1 MQTGQSQ
8 NDRQYVDSCF
18 HCGLPNHKTLKFLAI
33 VLKEPRE
40 FCCLGCQSVAE
51 TIVQNGLEAYYTQ
64 RTELPKTAET
74 LIPEPLSQLDLYD
87 ETTMQAAFLLQQT
100 GDLKETVLILDGISC
115 AACSWLNERHLKQLN
130 GIKNV
135 QLNYTTHRVK
145 ISWNDAEIKLSHIL
159 YEIKKLGYTA
169 HPYSIKTADNL
180 RQQQRKTDL
189 KRLSVA
195 GLSAAQVMMIA
206 IALYAGAKQGLTP
219 EMATILRWISLV
231 ISMPAVFYAAIPFY
245 RAAFSGIKNLKF
257 GMDVPISLGILTG
270 FFGSTFLVIKGGGVI
285 YFDTITMLIFFLLA
299 TRYFEKMVRQ
309 KSIEGAEN
317 LMRLSP
323 QLAWRNNS
331 LDAGPLLIPINQ
343 LKIGDLV
350 LVKPGEAI
358 PVDGL
363 VVAGESSVDESLL
376 TGESR
381 ALAKTMQDH
390 VLAGSV
396 NYEHP
401 LTVQVTQLGDST
413 VLASIS
419 RLLARALNE
428 KPAATQF
435 ADKVAGYFTYGLLLF
450 VLLVGVMWW
459 FINPAKIFEIVL
471 TVLVVSCPCALSLA
485 APAAFAAAGSR
496 LVKRGVLITRGH
508 ALETLANIQQFV
520 FDKTGTLTFGKP
532 ILSDIQPFS
541 KLDSEACL
549 NIAMSLEAGSEH
561 PIAKAFLQKYS
572 LLQPVKNRQNIVGQ
586 GISGEI
592 NNESYFLGNAKH
604 HTHIAAHL
612 VADSVNTAIWL
623 SSQTQLLCQ
632 FTLQDS
638 EKPNAQALMA
648 DLQKQ
653 HIDVSLWSGDHPNIV
668 EDLARRLNIQDW
680 QAECSPAK
688 KLALL
693 KAVQSDKRVCM
704 VGDGINDAPVLSAAN
719 LAIAMGSGTDMA
731 RVSADIVLLNESL
744 DEITHAL
751 STAKLT
757 QIIIKQNFIWAIGYN
772 LIALPF
778 AALGYLSPWMAAIGM
793 SVSSLIVVLNALRLN
808 N

>member
-1 MQTGQSQ
+1 MQIDQ
-8 NDRQYVDSCF
+8 DACF
-18 HCGLPNHKTLKFLAI
+18 HCGLPNPKSLQFSAL
-33 VLKEPRE
+33 VLQESRQ
-40 FCCLGCQSVAE
+40 FCCIGCQSVAE
-51 TIVQNGLEAYYTQ
+51 AIVDNGLEAYYSQ

-74 LIPEPLSQLDLYD
+74 LIPEQLSQLNLYD
-87 ETTMQAAFLLQQT
+87 EASMQAEFLSKQL
-100 GDLKETVLILDGISC
+100 GDTKETILILDGISC
-115 AACSWLNERHLKQLN
+115 AACSWLNERHLKQLI
-130 GIKNV
+130 GVKYV
-135 QLNYTTHRVK
+135 YLNYTNHRVK
-145 ISWNDAEIKLSHIL
+145 ISWDDAEIKLSHIL
-159 YEIKKLGYTA
+159 YEIKKLGYAA
-169 HPYSIKTADNL
+169 HPYTIKTADNL
-180 RQQQRKTDL
+180 RQQQRNIDL

-195 GLSAAQVMMIA
+195 GLCAAQVMMIA
-206 IALYAGAKQGLTP
+206 IAFYAGEAQGLTP
-219 EMATILRWISLV
+219 EMATILRWLSMIIS
-231 ISMPAVFYAAIPFY
+231 IPAVFYAAIPFY
-245 RAAFSGIKNLKF
+245 RAALSGIKNLKF
-257 GMDVPISLGILTG
+257 GMDVPISLGLFTG
-270 FFGSTFLVIKGGGVI
+270 FFGSTYLVIKGSGVI

-323 QLAWRNNS
+323 QLALRNNAT
-331 LDAGPLLIPINQ
+331 DTTPRLIPISQ
-343 LKIGDLV
+343 LNIGDLV
-350 LVKPGEAI
+350 YVKPGETI
-358 PVDGL
+358 PVDGNIIE
-363 VVAGESSVDESLL
+363 GSSSVDESLL

-381 ALAKTMQDH
+381 ALAKSPQDR

-401 LTVQVTQLGDST
+401 LTIQVTQLGDAT

-419 RLLARALNE
+419 RLLERALNE

-435 ADKVAGYFTYGLLLF
+435 ADQVAGYFTYGLLLF
-450 VLLVGVMWW
+450 VLLVGVAWW
-459 FINPAKIFEIVL
+459 FVNPAKIFEIVL

-485 APAAFAAAGSR
+485 APAAFAAAGSN

-508 ALETLANIQQFV
+508 ALETLANIEQFV

-532 ILSDIQPFS
+532 ILSGIKPLAQ
-541 KLDSEACL
+541 LDEATCL

-561 PIAKAFLQKYS
+561 PIAKAFSQKNS
-572 LLQPVKNRQNIVGQ
+572 LLQAVKNRQNNAGQ
-586 GISGEI
+586 GITGEI
-592 NNESYFLGNAKH
+592 DHIIYYLGNAQH
-604 HTHIAAHL
+604 HRHIAENL
-612 VADSVNTAIWL
+612 LADSMHTTIWL
-623 SSQTQLLCQ
+623 SNQTQLLCQ

-638 EKPNAQALMA
+638 EKPNANALVA
-648 DLQKQ
+648 DMQKH
-653 HIDVSLWSGDHPNIV
+653 HIEVSLWSGDHQHIV
-668 EDLARRLNIQDW
+668 EDLALRLGIKDW
-680 QAECSPAK
+680 QAECSPTK
-688 KLALL
+688 KLDLL
-693 KAVQSDKRVCM
+693 KAAQHQKSVCM

-751 STAKLT
+751 ATAKLT
-757 QIIIKQNFIWAIGYN
+757 QVIIKQNFSWAIGYN